1 MTPKKRYSRLLLI
14 FKGILTTDI
23 KNILLSNAALIY
35 GFFLGNSDGEILK
48 ERVFNDEFCPQL
60 ILKNVVKA
68 ICSFAEETKISN
80 HGTIVL
86 SRSSITFNKYLD
98 IVFVL
103 NHRISDTKE
112 VKTLLKIIIEFFEEK
127 SRSKFY
133 SKNQSEVFSGASSAF
148 EKVVDD
154 LFKDV
159 RAEQDKLKQKRQEI
173 AVATKKESSSEEELF
188 TSTKEEILPLKEK
201 SAGKGQKEVL
211 TNLAYSLRHSFKGI
225 SHLIIVEHDSTN
237 AKVYFHDGELTEH
250 YVDGTMKVIQKYLE
264 DIIAIMKDENLKNI
278 LEIAEDYK
286 LAFTPMD
293 ADHFLYIIAKKEVNL
308 VLLSPILRRISSRI
322 NQAIHNSI

>member
-1 MTPKKRYSRLLLI
+1 M
-14 FKGILTTDI
+14 TDI
-23 KNILLSNAALIY
+23 KNILLSNAASIY

-112 VKTLLKIIIEFFEEK
+112 VKTLLKTIIEFFEEK

-133 SKNQSEVFSGASSAF
+133 SRNQSEVFSGASSAF

-173 AVATKKESSSEEELF
+173 AAATKKGSSSEEELSI
-188 TSTKEEILPLKEK
+188 TTKEEILPLKEK

-211 TNLAYSLRHSFKGI
+211 TNLTYSLRHSFKGI

-250 YVDGTMKVIQKYLE
+250 YVDGTMEVIQKYLE
-264 DIIAIMKDENLKNI
+264 DIIAIMKDENLKNVI
-278 LEIAEDYK
+278 EIAEDYK
-286 LAFTPMD
+286 LTFTPMD

-322 NQAIHNSI
+322 NQAIHNSS

>member
-1 MTPKKRYSRLLLI
+1 MLLI
-14 FKGILTTDI
+14 LKGIITTDI
-23 KNILLSNAALIY
+23 KNMLLSNAASIY

-86 SRSSITFNKYLD
+86 SRSNITFNKYLD

-112 VKTLLKIIIEFFEEK
+112 VRTLLKTIVEFFEEK

-133 SKNQSEVFSGASSAF
+133 SHNQSEVFSGASSAF

-154 LFKDV
+154 LFNDV
-159 RAEQDKLKQKRQEI
+159 RAEQDKLKQKHQEI
-173 AVATKKESSSEEELF
+173 DATTKKESSSSEEKLF
-188 TSTKEEILPLKEK
+188 ISTKEEILPLKEK

-211 TNLAYSLRHSFKGI
+211 NNLTYSLRHSFKGI
-225 SHLIIVEHDSTN
+225 SHLIIVEHDGTN

-250 YVDGTMKVIQKYLE
+250 YVNGTMKVIQKNLA

-286 LAFTPMD
+286 LTFTPMD

-322 NQAIHNSI
+322 NQAIHNSSYVT